1 MARSYVSG
9 RHVNVRLAFF
19 IARRHLR
26 ARRRQTLLSTMG
38 IVVGGGIFALMAAI
52 TAGQE
57 EYLRARLIDVSPHIL
72 VTADRLQPVTSR
84 NLLESSRGAAV
95 ELRVNTPPASRKQL
109 KPCTELIARVEA
121 LAPEVTAV
129 APFVLVQGVFRNG
142 TRYQTVAVRGIEPD
156 REKNI
161 AQLASNM
168 VWGRLTDLAAQSDGV
183 LIGGGLAAKLK
194 VDVGNTLAFI
204 TPNGAVQQLKV
215 AGIFRT
221 GVANFDDRRGYINMV
236 LAQTLRK
243 LPRNSVSGL
252 SVQVA
257 DIDRVTEV
265 KKMVEDATGYAVET
279 WQESNAQ
286 ILEFQARQR
295 ITSRLLVIFVFVT
308 AGFGISNTLVTIVLQ
323 KKQDIAVMKSF
334 GVTRAEVA
342 LIFLLEGAMIGLVGG
357 LLAAALGYGLASL
370 FSTLNLFPEN
380 NDRAFVR
387 FDSFPVSLDLAI
399 YALTFGLG
407 LVMAMTASFLP
418 ARRAARF
425 VPVRIIRGE

>member
-1 MARSYVSG
+1 M
-9 RHVNVRLAFF
+9 NVRLAFF

-38 IVVGGGIFALMAAI
+38 IMVGGGIFALMVAI

-57 EYLRARLIDVSPHIL
+57 EYLRAKLIDVSPHIL
-72 VTADRLQPVTSR
+72 VTADPLRPVTSQ
-84 NLLESSRGAAV
+84 NLLQGDRGAAV

-109 KPCTELIARVEA
+109 KPCTELVARVEA
-121 LAPEVTAV
+121 LAPDVTAV
-129 APFVLVQGVFRNG
+129 APFVLAQGVLRNG
-142 TRYQTVAVRGIEPD
+142 TRYQTVTARGIEPD

-161 AQLASNM
+161 AQLAASM
-168 VWGRLTDLAAQSDGV
+168 TWGRLTDLSAQSDGV
-183 LIGGGLAAKLK
+183 LIGSGLAAKLK
-194 VDVGNTLAFI
+194 VDVGNTCVFI
-204 TPNGAVQQLKV
+204 TPNGTVRQLKV
-215 AGIFRT
+215 VGIFRT
-221 GVANFDDRRGYINMV
+221 GVANFDDRRGYINMA

-252 SVQVA
+252 SVQVR
-257 DIDRVTEV
+257 DIDRVAEM
-265 KKMVEDATGYAVET
+265 KKMVEDATGYVAET

-308 AGFGISNTLVTIVLQ
+308 AGFGISNTLVAIVLQ
-323 KKQDIAVMKSF
+323 KKQDIAAMKSF

-342 LIFLLEGAMIGLVGG
+342 LIFLFEGAMIGLIGG
-357 LLAAALGYGLASL
+357 VLAAALGYGLASL
-370 FSTLNLFPEN
+370 FSSLNLFPQN

-407 LVMAMTASFLP
+407 LMMAMTASFLP